1 MPDETLTTNIPEE
14 TANEEVVKTEEEAI
28 STAEP
33 VAEPTASAVEQ
44 PVEPAPALISE
55 EEILAAQ
62 MLADPKPV
70 ATESAPVA
78 APAGNA
84 AEEMELNVS
93 LDQLSYICEY
103 CGKVNPIAAPSCGRC
118 GKRRPRSEYINA
130 MNKIKNAQTVKE
142 RYVAEQ
148 AKLAADRQDAAQQQ
162 LARLVEER
170 VADERAHYVAQERI
184 RFDEEEEAIRRSTA
198 RDAVMR
204 IIAAEKAADEKVQ
217 AAEKR
222 AAEAESGR
230 SREVEERIADER
242 EKVLYAAAKRVVSE
256 RAGIE
261 NAAEERILA
270 TKKETERKA
279 QENIAFAVEEAER
292 SAARRAVL
300 KVVATEQAANDRTR
314 LERDAI
320 ARAALDRVE
329 EEKKIAE
336 INAYSKFKI
345 EKEAIERAVDE
356 RIKAEREAL
365 YARRGE
371 VSQREGGAVGV
382 GGVQQVQ
389 PLAIVPY
396 VNSRQPLFQYTTA
409 KTVYKFVPD
418 DVQQPQQQYPAY
430 TPAPVQPKQK
440 KKQCM
445 RIWGVIIA
453 LLAIAMAVLAVVV
466 FKYVEGYKN
475 LDVILSLFQANDYK
489 TAFDGVLGMAT
500 LLPIG
505 IAVAA
510 VGDLIVLITAIIVIA
525 KNKFNWGVFIGA
537 VVALIGAVLAF
548 VSPVIAKAAEI
559 MDMVKNLGQLINV
572 IIGLVIFILAL
583 ILSIVQGKKN
593 KAETQM

>member
-1 MPDETLTTNIPEE
+1 MPDETLTANIPEE
-14 TANEEVVKTEEEAI
+14 KANEEPARIDEEA
-28 STAEP
+28 APAVEA
-33 VAEPTASAVEQ
+33 VAETPAPEAKQPVEQ
-44 PVEPAPALISE
+44 PVEPAPMPAPA
-55 EEILAAQ
+55 EEIPVQPAQ
-62 MLADPKPV
+62 PV
-70 ATESAPVA
+70 SMS
-78 APAGNA
+78 NA

-103 CGKVNPIAAPSCGRC
+103 CGKVNPIAAPSCARC
-118 GKRRPRSEYINA
+118 GKRRPRSEYVNA
-130 MNKIKNAQTVKE
+130 MNRIKNAQSVKE

-170 VADERAHYVAQERI
+170 VADERAHYVAQEKI
-184 RFDEEEEAIRRSTA
+184 RFEEEQEAIKRSTA

-222 AAEAESGR
+222 AEEAMSGR
-230 SREVEERIADER
+230 SREVEERIAEER

-292 SAARRAVL
+292 NAARRAVL

-336 INAYSKFKI
+336 INAYSKYKI
-345 EKEAIERAVDE
+345 EKEAMQRAVDE
-356 RIKAEREAL
+356 RIKAERDAL

-371 VSQREGGAVGV
+371 VGQNNMTAGA
-382 GGVQQVQ
+382 QQVQ

-418 DVQQPQQQYPAY
+418 DVPQQPAS
-430 TPAPVQPKQK
+430 APTYVQPKQK

-445 RIWGVIIA
+445 RIWGVI
-453 LLAIAMAVLAVVV
+453 LAILAVAMAVLALAV
-466 FKYVEGYKN
+466 FQYVEGYKN
-475 LDVILSLFQANDYK
+475 LDAVMSLFQADSDYK
-489 TAFDGVLGMAT
+489 AAFGGNLWMGTM
-500 LLPIG
+500 LPIG
-505 IAVAA
+505 IIAAV
-510 VGDLIVLITAIIVIA
+510 VGDLVVLITAIIVIA
-525 KNKFNWGVFIGA
+525 KNKFNWGVFVGA

-548 VSPVIAKAAEI
+548 ISPVLAETAEI
-559 MDMVKNLGQLINV
+559 DAMLQTPGQLINV
-572 IIGLVIFILAL
+572 ILAVVIFVLAL
-583 ILSIVQGKKN
+583 ILSIVQTKKN
-593 KAETQM
+593 KKEKQL